1 MASEKTLNAAN
12 LAALGAERLAELL
25 LELATGDATA
35 KRRLRLELAS
45 RSGGGDVA
53 AEIRK
58 RLAAIARSKSF
69 VDWRKIRP
77 LAQDLDM
84 QRSAI
89 MDHVAPTKPAEAFDL
104 LWRLLEMAPSI
115 YERCDDSNG
124 TIGNVV
130 ATALEDLGTVAGHA
144 TLAPARLTERV
155 FAGVCANDYGQ
166 FDGLIA
172 LMAKPLGREG
182 LETLKALFEGLAAKP
197 PAKAPPGERHV
208 IGYGMGG
215 PLYEDDYLARNHART
230 VQSALTEIAD
240 ALGDVDGYIARF
252 SPEERANPAIAARI
266 AERLLAANRAAEA
279 MAALTGAEAEFR
291 NGRHWP
297 DWQRVRIEALD
308 ALGRSDDA
316 QSERWAIFE
325 RTLNADYLRAYIKR
339 LPDFDDEEA
348 ENQALAHVGQ
358 FPIFSQALAFLI
370 DWPAPDLAAKLI
382 LARHGELD
390 GNHYSLLTPAADAL
404 EQRHPLAATLM
415 LRAMIDFSLTNARY
429 KRYGHAARHLQTCAH
444 LAKRIEDFGDH
455 QGHDAYAAHLRQVHG
470 RKTGFWNA

>member
-1 MASEKTLNAAN
+1 MASEKTLNAKN

-25 LELATGDATA
+25 LELATGDAAA

-84 QRSAI
+84 QRAAI

-130 ATALEDLGTVAGHA
+130 AIALEDLGTVAGHA
-144 TLAPARLTERV
+144 ALVPARLSERV

-182 LETLKALFEGLAAKP
+182 LETLKALFEKLA
-197 PAKAPPGERHV
+197 AKAPPGERRV

-215 PLYEDDYLARNHART
+215 PLYKDDYLARNHART

-266 AERLLAANRAAEA
+266 AERLLAADRAAEA
-279 MAALTGAEAEFR
+279 MTALTGAEAEFR
-291 NGRHWP
+291 SGRHWP
-297 DWQRVRIEALD
+297 DWQRVRIDALD

-325 RTLNADYLRAYIKR
+325 RTLNAEYLRAYITR

-348 ENQALAHVGQ
+348 ENRALAYVGQ

-370 DWPAPDLAAKLI
+370 DWPAHDLAAKLI
-382 LARHGELD
+382 LARHAELD
-390 GNHYSLLTPAADAL
+390 GNHYELLTPAADAL

-415 LRAMIDFSLTNARY
+415 LRAMIDFSLINARY

-455 QGHDAYAAHLRQVHG
+455 PDHDAYAAHLKQVHG